1 LRRSCMAL
9 DKLIQLARRTNP
21 TQGRAYRL
29 SSSVRLPWI
38 VGLVLFLLLA
48 LAAALLVGRTG
59 DEVRVPETILDYQE
73 SVTQTAAQSVRRSLN
88 EGVDDLA
95 AFSATLAPI
104 DPDRAVSLAGPL
116 EGAAEVHS
124 RYLGLYVIDAQGEVL
139 ERVPEDLP
147 IPDTL
152 ELVDPFQEAGMG
164 NARRVEGSQVPIVL
178 QYAPLPGGDGQAR
191 AVIGEYDPLFFR
203 FPLAVADPG
212 EVWLVTSDG
221 RVIGSRGG
229 FTAFQELP
237 RRPLREAAARA
248 AQGESGTTVVPGSAG
263 RQEIVAFAPVGGTGP
278 AGTLG
283 WNVVTARSV
292 DSLSLPETDARRQGL
307 VLAIVLALT
316 TAVVFGWLWIFLLR
330 PLFRLQ
336 SEAERIAYG
345 DLSKNV
351 EVIRY
356 DEIGLIARALERIR
370 VLLVRQRIQGD
381 KPARKKPPAEK
392 ES

>member
-1 LRRSCMAL
+1 MPQA
-9 DKLIQLARRTNP
+9 
-21 TQGRAYRL
+21 
-29 SSSVRLPWI
+29 
-38 VGLVLFLLLA
+38 
-48 LAAALLVGRTG
+48 
-59 DEVRVPETILDYQE
+59 ILDNQE
-73 SVTQTAAQSVRRSLN
+73 SVTQSAAQSVRRGVN

-95 AFSATLAPI
+95 AFSSILSPI
-104 DPDRAVSLAGPL
+104 NPDQTGSLAKPL
-116 EGAAEVHS
+116 EGAAGVHG
-124 RYLGLYVIDAQGEVL
+124 RYLSLYVIDDGGKVL
-139 ERVPEDLP
+139 HAAGKGRPTPEPLK
-147 IPDTL
+147 
-152 ELVDPFQEAGMG
+152 LVEPFETAGMRD
-164 NARRVEGSQVPIVL
+164 AAQVEGSPVPIIL
-178 QYAPLPGGDGQAR
+178 QYAPLPERDGRAR
-191 AVIGEYDPLFFR
+191 AIVGEYDPSFFR

-221 RVIGSRGG
+221 RVIGSGGG

-248 AQGESGTTVVPGSAG
+248 ARGESGTTVVPGSLG
-263 RQEIVAFAPVGGTGP
+263 RQEIVAFAPVSGIGP

-292 DSLSLPETDARRQGL
+292 DSVSLPETNARRQGL
-307 VLAIVLALT
+307 IVAIVLALT
-316 TAVVFGWLWIFLLR
+316 TVVVFGWLWIFVLR

-356 DEIGLIARALERIR
+356 DEIGLVARALERIR

-381 KPARKKPPAEK
+381 KPARNRPPAEK

>member
-1 LRRSCMAL
+1 MAL
-9 DKLIQLARRTNP
+9 GKLIQLARRTNP
-21 TQGRAYRL
+21 TRGRAYRL

-38 VGLVLFLLLA
+38 VGLVFFLFLA

-59 DEVRVPETILDYQE
+59 NEIQVSQAILDYQE
-73 SVTQTAAQSVRRSLN
+73 SVTQSAAQSVRRSLN

-95 AFSATLAPI
+95 AFSLISTPI
-104 DPDRAVSLAGPL
+104 NPDQAGSLVKSL

-124 RYLGLYVIDAQGEVL
+124 RYLSLYMIDDRGEVMSAAGKGRPTAEPL
-139 ERVPEDLP
+139 K
-147 IPDTL
+147 
-152 ELVDPFQEAGMG
+152 LVEPFETAGMRG
-164 NARRVEGSQVPIVL
+164 AAQVEGSPVPIIL
-178 QYAPLPGGDGQAR
+178 QYAPLPERDGRAR
-191 AVIGEYDPLFFR
+191 AIVGEYDPSFFR

-212 EVWLVTSDG
+212 EVWLVTGDG
-221 RVIGSRGG
+221 RVIGSGGG

-248 AQGESGTTVVPGSAG
+248 SQGESGTTMVPGSAG
-263 RQEIVAFAPVGGTGP
+263 RQEIVAFAPVVGVGP
-278 AGTLG
+278 AGSLG

-292 DSLSLPETDARRQGL
+292 DSVSLPETNARRQGRI
-307 VLAIVLALT
+307 LAIILALT
-316 TAVVFGWLWIFLLR
+316 TAVVFGWLWIFILR

-356 DEIGLIARALERIR
+356 DEIGLIARALERVR
-370 VLLVRQRIQGD
+370 VLLVRQRVQGD
-381 KPARKKPPAEK
+381 KPARKRPPAEK